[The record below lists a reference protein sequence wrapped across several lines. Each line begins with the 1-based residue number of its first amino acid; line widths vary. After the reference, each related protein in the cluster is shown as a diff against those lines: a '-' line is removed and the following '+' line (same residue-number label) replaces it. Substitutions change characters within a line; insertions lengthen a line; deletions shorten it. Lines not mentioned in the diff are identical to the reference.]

1 MHPATADGRATDL
14 VRDGKFL
21 CYYCRN
27 CGRERDV
34 DPAGHPVAA
43 ELAHAPSWKPRD
55 LQRVRVA
62 NDRDQAGTVSGRDRG
77 DAQRTSPFLVL
88 GSCPAHP
95 A

>member
-1 MHPATADGRATDL
+1 MHPATADGRAADL
-14 VRDGKFL
+14 VRDGKL
-21 CYYCRN
+21 PGYYSRN

-43 ELAHAPSWKPRD
+43 GLARAPSWKPHD
-55 LQRVRVA
+55 VQHVRVA
-62 NDRDQAGTVSGRDRG
+62 NDRDQAGTVSGPDRA
-77 DAQRTSPFLVL
+77 DAQRTLPFLVL